1 MSSDDIAALTRV
13 AARIEAGEDL
23 TTDLMGQEGV
33 PVALRL
39 VIAAVTLAAAD
50 MPVNKK
56 SITTIA
62 PAARSATYRDH
73 ADLLDQAKAVVPA
86 LVQAQL
92 GLAGAKVS
100 AADLARQLE
109 AAHATIEKERRLREE
124 AEERLKHVAAYARE
138 LHWQLKPEYE
148 ARLREREEKV
158 RYLHLVPGEPDEN
171 EPGIG
176 EGAHQRRSA
185 PSKEM

>member
-1 MSSDDIAALTRV
+1 MTSDDIAALVRV
-13 AARIEAGEDL
+13 AARIERGEEL
-23 TTDLMGQEGV
+23 TSDLMGQEGV

-73 ADLLDQAKAVVPA
+73 AGLLDQAKAVVPA

-92 GLAGAKVS
+92 GLAGTKVS

-109 AAHATIEKERRLREE
+109 ATHATIEKERRLREE

-158 RYLHLVPGEPDEN
+158 RYLHLVPGSPEE
-171 EPGIG
+171 EKS
-176 EGAHQRRSA
+176 EVGAPEAQERKR
-185 PSKEM
+185 

>member
-13 AARIEAGEDL
+13 AARIQAGEEL
-23 TTDLMGQEGV
+23 TGDLMGQEGV

-73 ADLLDQAKAVVPA
+73 ADLLDQAKTVIPA

-92 GLAGAKVS
+92 GLAGTKVS
-100 AADLARQLE
+100 AADLAQQLE
-109 AAHATIEKERRLREE
+109 AAHATIEKERRLRED

-158 RYLHLVPGEPDEN
+158 RYLHLVPGSPADRKAEVDEPEV
-171 EPGIG
+171 E
-176 EGAHQRRSA
+176 ERER
-185 PSKEM
+185 

>member
-1 MSSDDIAALTRV
+1 MSSDDIASLTRV

-23 TTDLMGQEGV
+23 TTELMGQEGV

-56 SITTIA
+56 SITAIA

-73 ADLLDQAKAVVPA
+73 ADLLDRAKTVIPA

-92 GLAGAKVS
+92 GLAGTKVS

-109 AAHATIEKERRLREE
+109 AAHATVEKERRLREE

-148 ARLREREEKV
+148 ARLRERDEKL
-158 RYLHLVPGEPDEN
+158 RHLRVIPG
-171 EPGIG
+171 G
-176 EGAHQRRSA
+176 EAQAS
-185 PSKEM
+185 P